1 MVEERHLIPL
11 IHRIAQATQD
21 SQLPRVPW
29 GHAWPSGGLLW
40 GSTHHFLKDAP
51 AAHSLSLLEHWGWSL
66 QFWLA
71 VLSPGFDPVPE
82 SFHPFLGAEVH
93 QGASGHVYKTMAEEC
108 PESSMSTS
116 AFVST
121 GGMSM
126 GLHLGKGQRNICVLT
141 AAAAQAQAAAAKPLQ
156 LGWCCPLTAGINI
169 VTGLHIWQAV

>member
-11 IHRIAQATQD
+11 IHRTAQATQD

-71 VLSPGFDPVPE
+71 LSLLALIQSLNPSTRSWELRFTRE
-82 SFHPFLGAEVH
+82 H
-93 QGASGHVYKTMAEEC
+93 QDTFTRQWLKSVQKA
-108 PESSMSTS
+108 
-116 AFVST
+116 
-121 GGMSM
+121 
-126 GLHLGKGQRNICVLT
+126 L
-141 AAAAQAQAAAAKPLQ
+141 
-156 LGWCCPLTAGINI
+156 
-169 VTGLHIWQAV
+169 